1 MNDILETKQKSETIR
16 KQEIG
21 ESLLS
26 SEKSNYNKD
35 KKLKKKNYIITGLS
49 IATALLAISTV
60 GFGIGFAVTDSQKMQ
75 YKSELENSYQSNFYS
90 LVDSVNNLETK
101 ISKTINSS
109 TSNYQR
115 KILLEASKNASEA
128 EIAVA
133 SLPFSQNDIQETV
146 KMVNQ
151 ISGYTSTLAD
161 KLADG
166 GSLTD
171 EDKNTLD
178 EIEQSILSLK
188 TQLNEFAERINR
200 GYSIVDASMN
210 IDTDSNDFSR
220 SLSSLKDNDVEY
232 PTMIYDG
239 PFSDSVTNSTVKGL
253 SGDNITKAEAK
264 ANIEKYFKSGAS
276 AKFVSETN
284 GKFKTY
290 NFNVT
295 NSSDNMLFVQVTK
308 VGGHVLTISGAGD
321 DGKATIDMEKAKNI
335 AVDFAKQN
343 GIENA
348 TVVWSDSVDNDVYL
362 NIAPVIDDIVLYPDL
377 VKVKVNLVTGNIVGY
392 DATSYFTNHVDRS
405 LSKGSLTF
413 DVAKA
418 KVPSKFT
425 ITSTRYVLSP
435 LDYNREVVCI
445 EVEGHEQN
453 STYYFYYNVTSGKL
467 ENVLKV
473 IETDNGNLLM

>member
-253 SGDNITKAEAK
+253 SGDNIT
-264 ANIEKYFKSGAS
+264 
-276 AKFVSETN
+276 
-284 GKFKTY
+284 
-290 NFNVT
+290 
-295 NSSDNMLFVQVTK
+295 
-308 VGGHVLTISGAGD
+308 
-321 DGKATIDMEKAKNI
+321 
-335 AVDFAKQN
+335 
-343 GIENA
+343 
-348 TVVWSDSVDNDVYL
+348 
-362 NIAPVIDDIVLYPDL
+362 
-377 VKVKVNLVTGNIVGY
+377 
-392 DATSYFTNHVDRS
+392 
-405 LSKGSLTF
+405 
-413 DVAKA
+413 
-418 KVPSKFT
+418 
-425 ITSTRYVLSP
+425 
-435 LDYNREVVCI
+435 
-445 EVEGHEQN
+445 
-453 STYYFYYNVTSGKL
+453 
-467 ENVLKV
+467 
-473 IETDNGNLLM
+473 